1 MGRGMMMSGGAAL
14 LLAAV
19 LGWAWYD
26 GGMRPERLIETPAL
40 LPRIAS

>member
-1 MGRGMMMSGGAAL
+1 MGRGVMIGGGGVL

-26 GGMRPERLIETPAL
+26 GGLRPQRLIETPAL
-40 LPRIAS
+40 LPRIAA